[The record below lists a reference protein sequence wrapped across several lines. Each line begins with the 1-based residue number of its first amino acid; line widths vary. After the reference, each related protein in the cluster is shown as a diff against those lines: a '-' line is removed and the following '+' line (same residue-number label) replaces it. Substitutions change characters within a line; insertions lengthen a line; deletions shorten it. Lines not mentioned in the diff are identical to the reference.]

1 MLTLFTV
8 PKPFAGQIDAIQHNA
23 LGSWKQLGE
32 AVEVLLIGDEPGI
45 AQAAREY
52 QFQHIPQVERTRAGT
67 PRVDSAFELARQHA
81 SHAVLG
87 YLNADIILLEGIL
100 QCLAQIRERF
110 GRYLIIGQ
118 RWDLALDARLDFAA
132 DWQGELRR
140 GIRQKGRLH
149 QAAGSDY
156 FLFPRNLFA
165 DIPPFAL
172 GRSGWDN
179 WMIYAGRR
187 KRIPVVDA
195 TDSIT
200 IIHQDHDY
208 SHLEGGVPH
217 YRLPESREN
226 VRMAGGRQT
235 VFTLRDSTWR
245 FEGDRLVRVGLP
257 GGSLW
262 RAVETSLTTSVG
274 TGSGLKLLRALL
286 YPREFFRSR
295 LRRELPEAQP
305 ADDAGGSEW

>member
-8 PKPFAGQIDAIQHNA
+8 PKPFAGKIDAIQHNA

-32 AVEVLLIGDEPGI
+32 AVEVLLIGDEPGT

-52 QFQHIPQVERTRAGT
+52 HFQHIPQIERTRAGT

-87 YLNADIILLEGIL
+87 YLNADIILLGGTL
-100 QCLAQIRERF
+100 QCLTQIRERF
-110 GRYLIIGQ
+110 GSYLVIGQ
-118 RWDLALDARLDFAA
+118 RWDLAVEARLDFGAG
-132 DWQGELRR
+132 WEHELWMS
-140 GIRQKGRLH
+140 IRQNGQLH

-156 FLFPRNLFA
+156 FLFPSQLFT

-179 WMIYAGRR
+179 WMIYSGRR
-187 KRIPVVDA
+187 QRIPVVDA
-195 TDSIT
+195 TGTIT
-200 IIHQDHDY
+200 VVHQEHDY

-235 VFTLRDSTWR
+235 VFTLRDATWR
-245 FEGDRLVRVGLP
+245 FEGDRLVRVALP
-257 GGSLW
+257 GGSLR
-262 RAVETSLTTSVG
+262 RAVETALTTNVG
-274 TGSGLKLLRALL
+274 TGRGLKLLRAVL

-295 LRRELPEAQP
+295 LRRRLTEAQP
-305 ADDAGGSEW
+305 VDEAGGS